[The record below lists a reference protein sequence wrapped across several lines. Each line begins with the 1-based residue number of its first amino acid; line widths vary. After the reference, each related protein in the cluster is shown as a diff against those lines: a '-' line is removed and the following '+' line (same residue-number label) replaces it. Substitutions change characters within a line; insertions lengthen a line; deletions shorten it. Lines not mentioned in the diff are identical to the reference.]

1 MKTCFTNYDLKFS
14 ARAASAPPSR
24 NPSYSVVSTNMCSSS
39 SPSKWLACHNSLC
52 WTLFQCMSLHR
63 DTRREILYW
72 MAYRV
77 SIRCMNIFQWLS
89 TERYLHIHISDS
101 DILLCDTSLPSD
113 ASSSGHYMPLEHNCC
128 SCPIFLVLHSSRQW
142 CVLSL
147 QTCCWLTLGIV
158 LWKWR
163 KNWRACPTI
172 TALHIALPIV

>member
-24 NPSYSVVSTNMCSSS
+24 NPSYSVVSANMCSSS
-39 SPSKWLACHNSLC
+39 SPLKWLACHNSLC

-89 TERYLHIHISDS
+89 TDRYLHMHISDS

-113 ASSSGHYMPLEHNCC
+113 ASSSGHYMPLE
-128 SCPIFLVLHSSRQW
+128 LVALVQYS
-142 CVLSL
+142 LSYIPVGSGA
-147 QTCCWLTLGIV
+147 CFPC
-158 LWKWR
+158 R
-163 KNWRACPTI
+163 RA
-172 TALHIALPIV
+172 AGLLSV